1 MNFGQRLQNERIK
14 NQLTQDEVANKL
26 LVSRQTISSWE
37 NERTYPDI
45 NSLIILSDFYNIS
58 LDTLLKE
65 DSGMKE
71 YLEKNEITKNLKPI
85 LVILTFINV
94 LFLIT
99 LAFVETNF
107 FDNSSLFLIFIMGI
121 SNTLALLYLSTFMS
135 KIKSKKKC
143 ILFNY
148 MKKYKYHSIG
158 IIVLIILIGLIV
170 TNYNALAGGLIVG
183 LGSGFIATLISKK
196 S

>member
-26 LVSRQTISSWE
+26 SVSRQTISSWE